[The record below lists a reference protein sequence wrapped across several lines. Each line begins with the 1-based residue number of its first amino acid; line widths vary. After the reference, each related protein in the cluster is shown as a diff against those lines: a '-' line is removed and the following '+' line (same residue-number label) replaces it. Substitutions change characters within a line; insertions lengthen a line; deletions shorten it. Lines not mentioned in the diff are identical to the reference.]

1 MAMSNTA
8 GRSSGVGLHQ
18 VGQLLRQRFNAHETN
33 DQSPHRIIFVV
44 EFDDAQ
50 MIHAFEH
57 QLLHRLIARR
67 PQSIANRRAS
77 RQTR

>member
-1 MAMSNTA
+1 LGFN
-8 GRSSGVGLHQ
+8 Q

-50 MIHAFEH
+50 MTTPLNISCCTA
-57 QLLHRLIARR
+57 LLPADRKA
-67 PQSIANRRAS
+67 SANRRAS
-77 RQTR
+77 RANPLKS